1 PRSALRERSGFQ
13 VSSYSVDPY
22 NSPLVPV
29 STPEQDYPVG
39 RGSAFRE
46 DTKAIQVGNVTH
58 GVGISRYSSSVAEST
73 ELLLDPL
80 PVALKSEES
89 STPARAS
96 KIFFEPAVPPNESEN
111 VKVVIRVRPLN
122 SRENETGG
130 DSCLQVSGTHSLR
143 LLAHP
148 EPQQFTFDHVASNST
163 TQEALFRVAGRP
175 IVDNCLAGY
184 NSSIFAYGQ
193 TGSGKTHTM
202 LGQLPDLAID
212 SYPEERG
219 IIPRVFE
226 HLFTTIQQAQEE
238 SLARDGES
246 AKFVCKCSFL
256 EIYNETITD
265 LLDPSVAS
273 LQIREDIKHG
283 VYVENLREESVH
295 QVADTLR
302 LVEQGAANRRVGE
315 TRMNRESSRSH
326 SVFTCVLESKQTI
339 NGVTNIRHSRLNLV
353 DLAGSERQKT
363 SGAVC
368 RGTVFLYSPGNPS
381 SQLMNRTRGQRTTP
395 LLPEP
400 HWTT

>member
-1 PRSALRERSGFQ
+1 
-13 VSSYSVDPY
+13 
-22 NSPLVPV
+22 
-29 STPEQDYPVG
+29 
-39 RGSAFRE
+39 
-46 DTKAIQVGNVTH
+46 
-58 GVGISRYSSSVAEST
+58 
-73 ELLLDPL
+73 
-80 PVALKSEES
+80 
-89 STPARAS
+89 
-96 KIFFEPAVPPNESEN
+96 
-111 VKVVIRVRPLN
+111 
-122 SRENETGG
+122 
-130 DSCLQVSGTHSLR
+130 
-143 LLAHP
+143 
-148 EPQQFTFDHVASNST
+148 
-163 TQEALFRVAGRP
+163 
-175 IVDNCLAGY
+175 
-184 NSSIFAYGQ
+184 
-193 TGSGKTHTM
+193 M

-363 SGAVC
+363 SGAAGDRLKEASSINKSLSTLGHVIMSLIEVGQG
-368 RGTVFLYSPGNPS
+368 RQRHVPYRDSRLTFLL
-381 SQLMNRTRGQRTTP
+381 Q
-395 LLPEP
+395 
-400 HWTT
+400 